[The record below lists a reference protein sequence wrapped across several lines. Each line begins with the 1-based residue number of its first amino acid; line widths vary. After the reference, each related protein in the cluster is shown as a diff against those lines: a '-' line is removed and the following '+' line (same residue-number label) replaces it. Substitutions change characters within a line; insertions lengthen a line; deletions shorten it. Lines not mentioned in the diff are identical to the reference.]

1 MSIHWTYPVAT
12 RLGLAPGQLILSIG
26 GSGDSDQELL
36 SDITQL
42 TGTEILEDSTSEVV
56 DSVLLW
62 FRDGD
67 GDLVDDLMDA
77 MTYLDSAGQIWVL
90 TPKVGRD
97 GHVEPSDIQSAAPL
111 AGLSQTQSL
120 SVAKDWNATRLVA
133 RKSSKR

>member
-12 RLGLAPGQLILSIG
+12 RLGLAPGQLILSL
-26 GSGDSDQELL
+26 GSGSDSDQELL

-77 MTYLDSAGQIWVL
+77 MTYLDSSGQIWVL